1 MKEGKDIDRFFK
13 DKLENPDIPF
23 SEMDW
28 DTLEDRLYPEK
39 RKRIAPIAWLTVLSG
54 IAALLV
60 IAFFVLKPQ
69 LLNKKEEMVHRK
81 KNTQKGGGLS
91 ESVGTTV
98 APIDIPGSKEQLIK
112 EKPVWAGVIEN
123 QPFASKAKIDNENQL
138 NGVIN
143 PTLLSLPQKN
153 GDVVSLISLGKTAS
167 FNGSLASLSPALGT
181 KVKNTDI
188 TIRKK
193 PVLMLSILAAPDL
206 TSVQKSGRSSLSG
219 GFGIEATLSLTKK
232 LSITTGAVYAK
243 KIYDSDFSLY
253 SPNTN
258 YVFRVKPSNIHAN
271 CDVIDIPLNINYK
284 VFENSKNA
292 ISVSTGLSS
301 YLMLKEKYN
310 YSYDGNYQGP
320 QAYEVRNQNQHYMGV
335 ANVGLEFQHKINE
348 KISISAK
355 PFMKLPL
362 TGIGYGNSRLSSTGV
377 AVSVNM
383 NLFKKGN

>member
-39 RKRIAPIAWLTVLSG
+39 RKRIAPIVWLTVLSG
-54 IAALLV
+54 IAAALF
-60 IAFFVLKPQ
+60 IAFLVLKPQ

-81 KNTQKGGGLS
+81 TNTQKGGGLG
-91 ESVGTTV
+91 ESKGTTV
-98 APIDIPGSKEQLIK
+98 APIDIPGSKEQLIT

-123 QPFASKAKIDNENQL
+123 QPFASKAKVDNENQL
-138 NGVIN
+138 NGIIN

-153 GDVVSLISLGKTAS
+153 GNVVSPISTGKTAS

-181 KVKNTDI
+181 KVKNTAI

-258 YVFRVKPSNIHAN
+258 YVFRVTPSNIHAN

-284 VFENSKNA
+284 IFENSKNA

>member
-188 TIRKK
+188 IIRKK